1 MNRNRL
7 MMALFIAITIFF
19 VLFGPNT
26 AKRLLAQSQPLNVTI
41 PDDNATVKVD
51 ANCEPKIEY
60 ANAAILSFPDAF
72 VSPAP
77 RSATVYLKH
86 DADNIYIC
94 IQGAPGTFR
103 ERFFGVYLDTEN
115 RRAQVPEKED
125 LFLRVRVTDTLIST
139 LQGTGIPT
147 SPYAS
152 INLRPGLWDATSA
165 TNSSGDTAE
174 YRISRDLIASACSTP
189 FGLAVHHQWVREVS
203 DDYGTPS
210 NRAYSSPLQWIQATL
225 ANPRCIRVVSD
236 TPALNTPA
244 AGALVYRTQ
253 DGALFNVDGDG
264 YVIHGNQIVNGA
276 TLWAMLP
283 VTVTSN
289 ASIYYTSGAPV
300 AVNNAAFAPSGV
312 MTLTVTAQKPLL
324 VHDLNISAQ
333 WYVQGDPARAT
344 WLRDSI
350 INAAHYL
357 YAFTNGQFT
366 LGKVRIQQSYDGW
379 DQTNLKLHVNNVFQP
394 RAVIGGVVLTNTVD
408 LSPTVAMTYTPGN
421 IYMGSAWNRFGT
433 PPDQPVTVDG
443 AVVSPATL
451 EDDWS
456 LALAHELSHY
466 LLYLFDTYTG
476 VDGKASQELAKVCT
490 GSAMGDVYEPSNQGY
505 IADPAQW
512 HTKCEAT
519 EAYHTLQGRT
529 EWATIHLWYPWTIT
543 PTNLGNGPTAPPV
556 NLTNVS
562 FIAPS
567 TPPGTL
573 AASQIFTMT
582 YQDGEFSSGEARGFI
597 LRNDHVYEQGKPAKD
612 ATQIALIDAELG
624 DRLCVYDI
632 NDHAENSETPRHQ
645 FGCEVIKPNDAEL
658 VMTKNTAWGPVVKL
672 EQTGAQQLTI
682 VLTQP
687 ITALISSAIKLRLY
701 PENGVAYA
709 PLTLTGNGGVYH
721 GIINL
726 PEAVPPVY
734 AQIWVDEATID
745 PITPREVMVDR
756 GTGGSGAFG
765 PAKALGGVFVT
776 SSDGNASFESDQPL
790 ELGPGESIAWQS
802 MPGTPPLPLGRS
814 IIGQSYR
821 LDAYPTSLVVSGT
834 IHIQYQD
841 VAGLIQAANA
851 DQNSASNVALYFWNG
866 DHWQP
871 LDTTLITPVNAADGV
886 KLASAPSQGVGV
898 YAVLMEAG
906 ENQIFLPLVQRR

>member
-1 MNRNRL
+1 MNRNRIG
-7 MMALFIAITIFF
+7 MALFVTVTVFF
-19 VLFGPNT
+19 ALFGPNT
-26 AKRLLAQSQPLNVTI
+26 AKRLLAQSLPPTVTI
-41 PDDNATVKVD
+41 PNDAAAVKLD
-51 ANCEPKIEY
+51 ANCEEY
-60 ANAAILSFPDAF
+60 AHAAILTFNDAF
-72 VSPAP
+72 VGSDRRAV
-77 RSATVYLKH
+77 VYLKH

-94 IQGAPGTFR
+94 IQGSPGTFR

-125 LFLRVRVTDTLIST
+125 LFLRVRVTDTLMST

-152 INLRPGLWDATSA
+152 FNLRPGLWEAASA
-165 TNSSGDTAE
+165 SNNSGDTAE
-174 YRISRDLIASACSTP
+174 YRIARDLIASACSTP

-203 DDYGTPS
+203 DDYGYPS

-236 TPALNTPA
+236 RPAPNTPA
-244 AGALVYRTQ
+244 ASATLYRTQ
-253 DGALFNVDGDG
+253 DRAVFNVNNDG
-264 YVIHGNQIVNGA
+264 YVIHGHELADGA
-276 TLWAMLP
+276 TLWATLP
-283 VTVTSN
+283 VTTTGN
-289 ASIYYTSGAPV
+289 ATVYYTSGDPIVVRA
-300 AVNNAAFAPSGV
+300 AAFDPTGY
-312 MTLTVTAQKPLL
+312 MTITVSAQKPLM

-333 WYVQGDPARAT
+333 WYVEGDPARAA
-344 WLRDSI
+344 WLRESLV
-350 INAAHYL
+350 NAAHYL

-379 DQTNLKLHVNNVFQP
+379 DATNLKLHVNNVFQP
-394 RAVIGGVVLTNTVD
+394 RAVIGGSVLTDTVD

-443 AVVSPATL
+443 TVVAPATL
-451 EDDWS
+451 ANDWS

-476 VDGKASQELAKVCT
+476 VDGKASQALAKVCT
-490 GSAMGDVYEPSNQGY
+490 GSAMGDVYEPGNQGY
-505 IADPAQW
+505 IADFAHWDTQ
-512 HTKCEAT
+512 CQAT

-529 EWATIHLWYPWTIT
+529 EWATIHLWYPWTII
-543 PTNLGNGPTAPPV
+543 PSQFVNGPATPPV
-556 NLTNVS
+556 NLTSVT

-582 YQDGEFSSGEARGFI
+582 YQDGELSSGEARGFI
-597 LRNDHVYEQGKPAKD
+597 LRNDQVYEQGKPAKN

-672 EQTGAQQLTI
+672 EQTGPQQLTI
-682 VLTQP
+682 ALTQP
-687 ITALISSAIKLRLY
+687 LTAPISTAIKIQLY
-701 PENGVAYA
+701 PENGVAFA
-709 PLTLTGNGGVYH
+709 PLTLTDNNGVYQ
-721 GIINL
+721 GVINL
-726 PEAVPPVY
+726 PEVVPPVY
-734 AQIWVDEATID
+734 AQIWVDETTAD
-745 PITPREVMVDR
+745 PLTRREVMVDR

-765 PAKALGGVFVT
+765 PAKALGGVFVS

-790 ELGPGESIAWQS
+790 DLGPGESIAWQS
-802 MPGTPPLPLGRS
+802 MPGTPPLPLGKS

-834 IHIQYQD
+834 IHIQYED
-841 VAGLIQAANA
+841 VASLLQAARVG
-851 DQNSASNVALYFWNG
+851 QNSASNVALYFWDG
-866 DHWQP
+866 GSWRA
-871 LDTTLITPVNAADGV
+871 LDTTLITPVNAADGI

-898 YAVLMEAG
+898 YAVLLESSAQ
-906 ENQIFLPLVQRR
+906 QIFLPLVQRR